1 MDLQNAVVLIT
12 GSTSGIGLAL
22 AQRFL
27 KAGSQV
33 IVTGRRQQLLE
44 QIAKDNPG
52 IHTRVCDVSL
62 PAERVALRDWAVSTF
77 PALNVLVNNAGIQRH
92 LDLLQEEPWP
102 DTQTELD
109 TNLAAPIHLNSLF
122 MQHLLKQAHPAIV
135 NVTSGGQQ
143 QHRAWRGTAVGAA
156 AASTSNSTSNNTI
169 SSGQQQ
175 QQQQGAGRGRAGAL
189 VGSSAMACRHA
200 GSSQEFAHPLL
211 HECAATRRVIAS
223 VSTSL
228 PPQPPRP
235 VLCAQDGCPRV
246 LRHQGRPALLHPQPE
261 TPASSQAPSFQG
273 EFVRHTHPTHNC
285 CVQLASAVCRE
296 CLIRWGSFCLVDI
309 RRGLQGRCPLSC
321 PACPA
326 LYPLPRLLLLHTSQP
341 PTHPVP
347 AYSPPPP
354 NHHTPTHPRWW
365 SSSLPLST
373 PT

>member
-1 MDLQNAVVLIT
+1 
-12 GSTSGIGLAL
+12 
-22 AQRFL
+22 
-27 KAGSQV
+27 
-33 IVTGRRQQLLE
+33 
-44 QIAKDNPG
+44 
-52 IHTRVCDVSL
+52 
-62 PAERVALRDWAVSTF
+62 
-77 PALNVLVNNAGIQRH
+77 VLVNNAGIQRH

-354 NHHTPTHPRWW
+354 PPPPHTHPPQVVE
-365 SSSLPLST
+365 LIPPAVNTDLGGPGLHTFGVPLDEFADAVRMRGWGGGALRRQGDVGT
-373 PT
+373 AGTTQPQALVAPAAEGGRGADAGGREHW